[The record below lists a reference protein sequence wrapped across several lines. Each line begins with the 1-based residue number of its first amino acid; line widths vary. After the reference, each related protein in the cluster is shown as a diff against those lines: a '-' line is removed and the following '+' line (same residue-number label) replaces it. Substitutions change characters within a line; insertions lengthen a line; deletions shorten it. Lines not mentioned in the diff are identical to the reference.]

1 VLRGGKGLELLGVG
15 VEKIAAL
22 KLCDTNPVT
31 GKRLQEMKK
40 HKAASRNIYI
50 CVCVCVCV
58 CVWTFLIDTKNC
70 VI

>member
-58 CVWTFLIDTKNC
+58 CVCGRFLLTRKT
-70 VI
+70 V

>member
-1 VLRGGKGLELLGVG
+1 MLRGGKGLELLGVG

-58 CVWTFLIDTKNC
+58 CVCGRFLLTRKT
-70 VI
+70 V